1 MSMATNDHS
10 SNPDCLIVGHP
21 YAAIGMGA
29 HCRGVVRSLAAA
41 HGSLSVHDVY
51 KITRP
56 MPREAREFGPLLT
69 EQFSAPVRIFC
80 INGDEIDA
88 VVRTIEQK
96 HEGAF
101 SSGYNIIYPMWE
113 LPRYPQEWARH
124 IERFDEV
131 WSPSLHVNAALR
143 AATQRPVFHMPI
155 AVEPRVHELFDRK
168 YFGIPES
175 RYAMLFFFDALSYA
189 SRKNP
194 WAAIDVFKRVLAQ
207 RPLAKLQ
214 LVLKIN
220 NSARDAQSL
229 QRLKAEIEPIRDRVT
244 LIDKTMTEEEVK
256 SLVRV
261 CDSFLSLHRAE
272 GFGLGPAEAMFFDK
286 PVVVTAW
293 SGNMDYMSTDNS
305 LGVRYSLVPLGE
317 GDYPHW
323 QDQVWA
329 DADLD
334 DAAQKVLML
343 FENPEFGRQMG
354 KRAGIH
360 MRTHFSHRRQGLR
373 YREQLRRIA
382 STLLQER

>member
-1 MSMATNDHS
+1 MSMAATDHS
-10 SNPDCLIVGHP
+10 RNPDCLIVGHP
-21 YAAIGMGA
+21 YTAIGMGA

-41 HGSLSVHDVY
+41 YGSLSVHDVY
-51 KITRP
+51 KYTQP

-69 EQFSAPVRIFC
+69 EQFTAPVRIFC
-80 INGDEIDA
+80 INGDEVEP
-88 VVRTIEQK
+88 VVGKIEQK
-96 HEGAF
+96 QPGAF
-101 SSGYNIIYPMWE
+101 ASGYNIIYPMWE
-113 LPRYPQEWARH
+113 LPRYPQEWARQL
-124 IERFDEV
+124 EKFDEV
-131 WSPSLHVNAALR
+131 WSPSLHVDAALR
-143 AATQRPVFHMPI
+143 AAVGKPIVHLPI

-175 RYAMLFFFDALSYA
+175 RYTLLFFFDALSFA

-194 WAAIDVFKRVLAQ
+194 WAAIDVFKRVLAK

-214 LVLKIN
+214 LVLKVN
-220 NSARDAQSL
+220 NSARDAKSL
-229 QRLKAEIEPIRDRVT
+229 QRLKTEIEPIHDRVT
-244 LIDKTMTEEEVK
+244 LIDKTVSEEEVK

-293 SGNMDYMSTDNS
+293 SGNMDYMTADNS
-305 LGVRYSLVPLGE
+305 LGVRYNLVPLVE

-329 DADLD
+329 DADLE
-334 DAAQKVLML
+334 DAAQKVLSL
-343 FENPEFGRQMG
+343 LENPEFGRQLG
-354 KRAGIH
+354 RRAGIH

-373 YREQLRRIA
+373 YREQLQRIA
-382 STLLQER
+382 STLPQER